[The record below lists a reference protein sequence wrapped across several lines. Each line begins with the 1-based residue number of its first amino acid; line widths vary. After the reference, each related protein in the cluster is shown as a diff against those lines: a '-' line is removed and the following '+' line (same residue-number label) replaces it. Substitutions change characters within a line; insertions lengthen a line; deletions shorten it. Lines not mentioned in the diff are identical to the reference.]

1 MNPGVELNFQML
13 SQYPSTNWMIIAV
26 NILACLHSM
35 QSFHN
40 SELGLT
46 CLFQFFSTKIM
57 ISSIMRKNKQKRLF
71 SMDRSNIDLL
81 QVTDC
86 ILSTCKT
93 SSLLSVF
100 QSSWNLTSRQLLM
113 SAQFNPRC
121 SIDWSNKLLIDSFLI
136 GQTLILEIFTRYFF
150 L

>member
-1 MNPGVELNFQML
+1 
-13 SQYPSTNWMIIAV
+13 
-26 NILACLHSM
+26 M
-35 QSFHN
+35 QSTIIGMPLLMQSKLSGPRMFN
-40 SELGLT
+40 
-46 CLFQFFSTKIM
+46 FNFFPTKIM

-71 SMDRSNIDLL
+71 SMDRSNIDLFR
-81 QVTDC
+81 VTDC
-86 ILSTCKT
+86 VLSTCKT
-93 SSLLSVF
+93 SCLLSLF

-121 SIDWSNKLLIDSFLI
+121 SIDWSNKLLIDLFLM

>member
-1 MNPGVELNFQML
+1 MNPGVELNFQTL
-13 SQYPSTNWMIIAV
+13 SQYPSINWMFIV
-26 NILACLHSM
+26 VKILACLYSCRV
-35 QSFHN
+35 SCPSNVYFN
-40 SELGLT
+40 L
-46 CLFQFFSTKIM
+46 FSTKIM
-57 ISSIMRKNKQKRLF
+57 ISSIMRKNKQKRLI

-81 QVTDC
+81 RVTDC

-93 SSLLSVF
+93 SCLFSLF

-136 GQTLILEIFTRYFF
+136 GQTLILEIFTTYFF

>member
-1 MNPGVELNFQML
+1 MNPGVELNFQTL
-13 SQYPSTNWMIIAV
+13 SQYPSINWMIIV
-26 NILACLHSM
+26 VKILACLYSCRVSCPSHVY
-35 QSFHN
+35 FN
-40 SELGLT
+40 L
-46 CLFQFFSTKIM
+46 FSTKIM
-57 ISSIMRKNKQKRLF
+57 ISSIMRKNKQKRLI

-81 QVTDC
+81 RVTDC

-93 SSLLSVF
+93 SCLLSLF

-136 GQTLILEIFTRYFF
+136 GQTLILEIFTTYFF